1 MILFRKIANVFL
13 AILLLVATT
22 GVTLNKHYCMGR
34 LKSVAIFASANP
46 CSENGVP
53 TPMPCCEDTSEQ
65 LKVDELTKA
74 SFDFKGTADLYQ
86 IAAIAYVLLEQNYLS
101 LDENKPAYYNYSPPL
116 PDQDIRVLNQ
126 VFLI

>member
-1 MILFRKIANVFL
+1 MKRVFTISIAL
-13 AILLLVATT
+13 LLLVATT

-65 LKVDELTKA
+65 LKVDDLTKA
-74 SFDFKGTADLYQ
+74 SFDFKGTTDLYQ
-86 IAAIAYVLLEQNYLS
+86 IAVITYVLLEQNYLT
-101 LDENKPAYYNYSPPL
+101 LEEDKPAYYNYSPPL

-126 VFLI
+126 VFRI